1 MRWKD
6 GPKQSGAE
14 GQAACVSCAFEAQ
27 ARSPSQD
34 DHDAHVHI
42 HLHQS
47 LNLRQDLEER
57 KSPHNPP
64 SHLRQR
70 KTGEPVQQESSTRR
84 SPHLQ
89 KCRSPPATQSW
100 TTDDRGGRE
109 EGWGKMRKLER
120 RELEFCERLKAGR
133 SLLRQPADVLN
144 IHSMSIAATTA
155 RQWDHHRRRD
165 HQQRHCHF

>member
-1 MRWKD
+1 MGDKSKIEESDESHLRWKD

-70 KTGEPVQQESSTRR
+70 KTSEPVRQEGFATRLLR
-84 SPHLQ
+84 RRAGHLLQ
-89 KCRSPPATQSW
+89 HRAGA
-100 TTDDRGGRE
+100 TDDRGGRRNNAQV
-109 EGWGKMRKLER
+109 GKETARIFWQGEPVSSHL
-120 RELEFCERLKAGR
+120 C
-133 SLLRQPADVLN
+133 SLVDTLTHFLYRVAA
-144 IHSMSIAATTA
+144 IAAG
-155 RQWDHHRRRD
+155 
-165 HQQRHCHF
+165 

>member
-1 MRWKD
+1 MGIKSKIEESDESHLRWKD
-6 GPKQSGAE
+6 GPKQSRTE
-14 GQAACVSCAFEAQ
+14 GQASCVSCAFEAQ

-70 KTGEPVQQESSTRR
+70 KTGEPVQHNSFTCI
-84 SPHLQ
+84 SPYLQ
-89 KCRSPPATQSW
+89 KCRWPPATQSW
-100 TTDDRGGRE
+100 ATDARGGCQ
-109 EGWGKMRKLER
+109 EGWGKMRKLETR
-120 RELEFCERLKAGR
+120 ALAFFVKVKPSPRTF
-133 SLLRQPADVLN
+133 ADL
-144 IHSMSIAATTA
+144 STP
-155 RQWDHHRRRD
+155 
-165 HQQRHCHF
+165 

>member
-1 MRWKD
+1 MGDKSKIEESDESHLIWKD

-70 KTGEPVQQESSTRR
+70 KTSEPVRQAGFASRLLPAQTC
-84 SPHLQ
+84 Q
-89 KCRSPPATQSW
+89 SPPATQSW
-100 TTDDRGGRE
+100 GNRCSRRASGGVGE
-109 EGWGKMRKLER
+109 NKLER
-120 RELEFCERLKAGR
+120 RPLAFFGKVSPSPRTFAALLK
-133 SLLRQPADVLN
+133 P
-144 IHSMSIAATTA
+144 
-155 RQWDHHRRRD
+155 
-165 HQQRHCHF
+165 